1 MTVDIT
7 FPVIVVRRTLRDN
20 KVKFR
25 YLDDD
30 ASLFSFETKSFFSQ
44 IAAIATQNLN
54 ISSFIKFVKVSIAK
68 SKAERN

>member
-44 IAAIATQNLN
+44 IAEFKYL
-54 ISSFIKFVKVSIAK
+54 FIYKV
-68 SKAERN
+68 R